1 MKKQTKTTKSKKQ
14 TNTKMAVAMNNAVVV
29 HNRRQRFWG
38 AVALAGLFF
47 CGLFV
52 GLAINKP
59 VDSVCPGALTDSQP
73 NTEMVSVT
81 EPQSVCAEIERLLA
95 RHLPVASDDVD
106 DRIDRAKIYASMAE
120 RGCPEN
126 ADAYVEL
133 ARQELEIARAI
144 EDDDFS
150 HEETIDV
157 VETYKRLNMQAAAE
171 EIFEKAKKLT
181 NPAIDFILQVEQI
194 INE

>member
-1 MKKQTKTTKSKKQ
+1 MKKQTKTKKIQKQ
-14 TNTKMAVAMNNAVVV
+14 TKMTVAMNRAVVV

-38 AVALAGLFF
+38 VVALAGLFF

-52 GLAINKP
+52 GMSINDSP
-59 VDSVCPGALTDSQP
+59 NSVCPKCSVDSQS
-73 NTEMVSVT
+73 NVETVAIA
-81 EPQSVCAEIERLLA
+81 EPVDVCAEIERLLA
-95 RHLPVASDDVD
+95 RRLPVETDNAD
-106 DRIDRAKIYASMAE
+106 DRIERAKLFATMAE

-126 ADAYVEL
+126 AATYVEL
-133 ARQELEIARAI
+133 ARQELDIARAI
-144 EDDDFS
+144 GDDDFS

-157 VETYKRLNMQAAAE
+157 VETYKRLHMQAAAE

-181 NPAIDFILQVEQI
+181 NPAIDFILQVEKI